1 MTPPKIISPLEG
13 LSALPQGLSLWDKH
27 HSLAQEFL
35 GTSWDVFGV
44 HSTRK
49 RILTLSPYP
58 FTEQQKDKVKAVF
71 GWQTKPGVRFLGQLP
86 VSYVRGDMKP
96 NVVLCLSFID
106 NSTLF
111 LQRMPNNSSNFIMTL
126 GLVFQRPDPEIIT
139 GEHLNFVM
147 STMNDRTIAGPT
159 FIQTT
164 DKDKGKN
171 KALAFSR
178 TFGEHHSPIH
188 TFSEFQPHDDAV
200 TDALTLCTHTIA
212 HRLFAQGAK
221 VVKCTLNGRL
231 YTQNGERTSFDLHV
245 QCQGVSKSYAQSV
258 KNNLLSGCNQVAE
271 YLTQI
276 SDAHSTKGLEG
287 VCFDSSGYR
296 SPWREHCYYPEDILS
311 QEELDTTSIGLYRN
325 FAVTPWSKHQT
336 MAHASGLS
344 ARTTPE
350 LAHALSTL

>member
-1 MTPPKIISPLEG
+1 
-13 LSALPQGLSLWDKH
+13 
-27 HSLAQEFL
+27 
-35 GTSWDVFGV
+35 
-44 HSTRK
+44 
-49 RILTLSPYP
+49 
-58 FTEQQKDKVKAVF
+58 
-71 GWQTKPGVRFLGQLP
+71 
-86 VSYVRGDMKP
+86 MKP